1 MPEVGADR
9 LNTGAPAARRPGRAE
24 RQAVGAWVECRRHG
38 ATSGVCRA
46 PGSSGVSRSECRRRA
61 AQKGSAEWRR

>member
-1 MPEVGADR
+1 MLEVGADR
-9 LNTGAPAARRPGRAE
+9 LNTGALAARRPGRAE
-24 RQAVGAWVECRRHG
+24 RQAAGARAECRHHG

-46 PGSSGVSRSECRRRA
+46 PGSSAVSRPECRRRA